1 MAGQKDIHVDLCY
14 DDAVME
20 FPYNGEKIK
29 LILNNLLANAIKST
43 LTGESANQFINRF

>member
-1 MAGQKDIHVDLCY
+1 
-14 DDAVME
+14 ME